1 MRKTIFLL
9 IALTLVGGGLI
20 WLMYEDSGYL
30 LIAFGQTSI
39 EMSLWAAVLALL
51 VIWVVLRIIRR
62 IYIYLRKG
70 GELVLSRDW
79 FDRKGKSRQQTG
91 RGLVELME
99 GRWTLARKNLLAS
112 VEHSDIPLV
121 NLLGAANAAFE
132 LGDLTEVDHLLER
145 AANATADDLAVEMVR
160 ARLLLRRGS
169 HMAAIQVLEKSQ
181 RRHPNNSLIL
191 AMLAKGYPAA
201 GEWQRLDAILHD
213 LKRHKVLDN
222 AAYSALQCQVSIER
236 LRELSAPAKEG
247 SLAGIPE
254 EKQQAMYQDYWNQL
268 PSTVR
273 KDPAVQKVH
282 VQCLYNSGKRE
293 EAEKLLVR
301 MLHKN
306 WDEDL
311 VRLYGLL
318 EGVDSANQLITA
330 ETWLADHSDSGQLM
344 LTLARLSRR
353 NELWGKTR
361 DYLEKALSLSPSPE
375 IYLDLAQL
383 NARLGDH
390 DKSAEYY
397 RQGLQSIEA

>member
-30 LIAFGQTSI
+30 MIAFGQTSV
-39 EMSLWAAVLALL
+39 EMSLWAAILALL
-51 VIWVVLRIIRR
+51 VIWVVLRVIRR
-62 IYIYLRKG
+62 IYLALRKG
-70 GELVLSRDW
+70 GELVLTKDW

-99 GRWTLARKNLLAS
+99 GRWSLARKNLLAS

-132 LGDLTEVDHLLER
+132 LGDFTEVDNLLER

-169 HMAAIQVLEKSQ
+169 YMAAIQVLEKAQ
-181 RRHPNNSLIL
+181 RRHPNNTLIL
-191 AMLAKGYPAA
+191 AMLVKGYTGA

-213 LKRHKVLDN
+213 LKRHKVLES
-222 AAYSALQCQVSIER
+222 AAYSALQSQVSIAR

-247 SLAGIPE
+247 DLATMSA

-268 PSTVR
+268 PSSVR
-273 KDPAVQKVH
+273 KDPSVQKVH
-282 VQCLYNSGKRE
+282 VQCLYNSGKRD

-301 MLHKN
+301 MLRKN

-390 DKSAEYY
+390 TKSADYY
-397 RQGLQSIEA
+397 KQGLQSIEA